1 MEQRQFSAGRIHGSG
16 SGEGP
21 RDGVGAQRRDCPE
34 LVKTKP
40 GHDESNQRKTIKTVF
55 RREQRS
61 GVLFRLLFWGETSL
75 Q

>member
-1 MEQRQFSAGRIHGSG
+1 MEQRQFSAGRIQLGRAWGGS
-16 SGEGP
+16 P
-21 RDGVGAQRRDCPE
+21 QRRDCPE